1 MPGEGF
7 VTQSEY
13 QKHIRGEWRTVHNLW
28 PHIRK
33 YVPGYGYSG
42 AEIDAMF
49 EGYSGTGKA
58 QIDAGNVG
66 GLTEGS
72 IPFADASGF
81 LIEDNANLF
90 WDNTLKVLE
99 VLCPTTPAGYGN
111 TYVGKGVIGAGNSVG
126 TRNVI
131 LGYQSGYNNTSGC
144 EGTFVG
150 HYAGRSNT
158 SASSGTLVGCK
169 AGYYITESPSNTCL
183 GYMSGITLTTG
194 VGKNVCIGEFADAGS
209 TGKENVSV
217 GYGSLS
223 ALYDGFRNTC
233 IGCEADVWDGDSQY
247 RIAIGYNAI
256 SKEDNLCAIGG
267 LLAADSVNLAIFYN
281 REFRFY
287 DDGNN
292 YVGFKAPALGANQ
305 IWTLP
310 DADGVAGGPIVTDGA
325 GNLDFAVV
333 TKQIYLNNA
342 AFTKGAT
349 APTQVILGN
358 LNAWEFDIGDDAVM
372 TVMLPPDWAAGTL
385 ITIKVCWYI
394 DEAYAADKEIQW
406 RVDWSALPHDFSET
420 VDAPTHSGQIDS
432 GDIDIPAVAKRMGLS
447 TVGTIAGASLSA
459 GDMLGF
465 TLSRIAVTN
474 DDPTADPAIHHLVIE
489 YTADKLGK
497 AT

>member
-1 MPGEGF
+1 MRETGF
-7 VTQSEY
+7 VTRSEY
-13 QKHIRGEWRTVHNLW
+13 QKHIRGEWRTIHDLW
-28 PHIRK
+28 PHIRH
-33 YVPGYGYSG
+33 YMTGYAQPGG
-42 AEIDAMF
+42 F
-49 EGYSGTGKA
+49 T
-58 QIDAGNVG
+58 Q
-66 GLTEGS
+66 GS
-72 IPFADASGF
+72 IPYAGAEGF
-81 LIEDNANLF
+81 LAEDNANLF
-90 WDNTLKVLE
+90 WNDTLNVLE
-99 VLCPTTPAGYGN
+99 VLCPTSPASYGN
-111 TYVGKGVIGAGNSVG
+111 TYIGKGVIGGGNSIG
-126 TRNVI
+126 TRNFFG
-131 LGYQSGYNNTSGC
+131 GYQAGYNNTSGSQD
-144 EGTFVG
+144 TFLG

-158 SASSGTLVGCK
+158 SASKGTLVGVRS
-169 AGYYITESPSNTCL
+169 GYYITTSPSNTCV
-183 GYMSGITLTTG
+183 GYMSGITITTG
-194 VGKNVCIGEFADAGS
+194 VGCNVCIGEFADAGI

-223 ALYDGFRNTC
+223 ALWDGFRNTC
-233 IGCEADVWDGDSQY
+233 VGCNSNVWDGDSQY
-247 RIAIGYNAI
+247 RIAIGYLAT

-267 LLAADSVNLAIFYN
+267 FTATDSVSLAIFYN
-281 REFRFY
+281 REFRWY
-287 DDGNN
+287 DDPNTY
-292 YVGFKAPALGANQ
+292 YVGFKAPDLDASQ
-305 IWTLP
+305 IWVLP
-310 DADGVAGGPIVTDGA
+310 PADGAAGGPLVTDGA

-358 LNAWEFDIGDDAVM
+358 LNAWQFDIGDDAVM

-447 TVGTIAGASLSA
+447 TIGTIAGANLSA

-474 DDPTADPAIHHLVIE
+474 DNPTADPGIHHLVIE